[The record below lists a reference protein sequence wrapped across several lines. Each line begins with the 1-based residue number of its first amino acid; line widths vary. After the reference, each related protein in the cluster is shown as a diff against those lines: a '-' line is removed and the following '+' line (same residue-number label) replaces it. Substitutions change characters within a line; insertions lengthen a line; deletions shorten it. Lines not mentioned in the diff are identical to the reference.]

1 MAKNSNWSVLVD
13 VEINAADLQKKINEA
28 AKSMK
33 LKADTGEADKALD
46 KTTEKAEKLG
56 LTYQEANLIMQKSL
70 DIMRQMADVVSE
82 LDAALIEYQ
91 KVSDLSGKSLKRY
104 SDNLGEMGLTV
115 ARTTTEMVNAAAM
128 FRKSGFNDKDA
139 ATLATISSLF
149 QNVADEQLSAA
160 DAASSVISQMRAF
173 NIDADNAVHIIDV
186 YNAVANNFAVGTG
199 DLKQ

>member
-1 MAKNSNWSVLVD
+1 
-13 VEINAADLQKKINEA
+13 
-28 AKSMK
+28 
-33 LKADTGEADKALD
+33 
-46 KTTEKAEKLG
+46 
-56 LTYQEANLIMQKSL
+56 
-70 DIMRQMADVVSE
+70 MRQMADVVSE